1 MIKRKIDN
9 IFFCF
14 LESLHESCF
23 LVKRQVS
30 GIGGIGGT
38 TRSPPATPHRLRNP
52 TWPEGGGGFHK
63 SQTCKNFIFVWE
75 PDFDLKMS
83 ELFYMTEN
91 GRQRLERGLL

>member
-30 GIGGIGGT
+30 GKGGIGGT

-52 TWPEGGGGFHK
+52 TWPEGGGGFQNG
-63 SQTCKNFIFVWE
+63 QTCKNFIFVWDPYFYSE
-75 PDFDLKMS
+75 MS
-83 ELFYMTEN
+83 RKL
-91 GRQRLERGLL
+91 LETNSRIKGYKIKN